1 MHSREEPSCV
11 PPPRPLRAA
20 PPADECGA
28 GSLAR
33 SYQSARPFL
42 PKRRG
47 SLPGMQS
54 ATCGRLHAA
63 RPGSARRADAQP
75 VTGTHNIL
83 QRRGLADHGTRRTP
97 RPDLTKAC
105 SEAGWPAT
113 GEQRGA
119 SWQPR
124 VQNTWQRHI
133 VPHLMQNRQLA
144 IRLRVSERS
153 CVRSTHQATPKPRLF
168 SLVVERSLRID
179 FRRFFFYA
187 SWPPKRAVTAWRTI
201 LHADGDVHGCLRASM
216 AGKHAC
222 LPGATFGLH
231 PPPLT
236 ATSGTKLSHPGD
248 SIRLDAACDGAPVKT
263 AGPRNVHATHLPVCS
278 FGVLIAS
285 A

>member
-63 RPGSARRADAQP
+63 RSGSARRADAQP

-105 SEAGWPAT
+105 SETGWPAT

-133 VPHLMQNRQLA
+133 IPHLMQNRQLA

-179 FRRFFFYA
+179 FRRFFFMRRGRPNAQSLHGELFYMLMA
-187 SWPPKRAVTAWRTI
+187 MCTAVCERAWLGSMPAR
-201 LHADGDVHGCLRASM
+201 GDLR
-216 AGKHAC
+216 
-222 LPGATFGLH
+222 
-231 PPPLT
+231 PPP
-236 ATSGTKLSHPGD
+236 P
-248 SIRLDAACDGAPVKT
+248 P
-263 AGPRNVHATHLPVCS
+263 PRSRPRQGQS
-278 FGVLIAS
+278 
-285 A
+285 